1 MEIKLNTEARDQR
14 INQQVNK
21 YYLEALDKIAG
32 YAENGFDL
40 SEHIFP
46 NEIYEQVRTKLGDH
60 MQAFNI
66 KFVWQSIGNMN
77 SVAVGEGRLMRF
89 KLLS

>member
-1 MEIKLNTEARDQR
+1 MEIKLNTEARDKR
-14 INQQVNK
+14 VNE
-21 YYLEALDKIAG
+21 YYLEALEKISK
-32 YAENGFDL
+32 YAEEGHDL
-40 SEHIFP
+40 TEHIFP
-46 NEIYEQVRTKLGDH
+46 KDIYDQVRAKIGDH

-66 KFVWQSIGNMN
+66 KFVWQSIGNMS

>member
-1 MEIKLNTEARDQR
+1 MEIKLNTQAKEQR
-14 INQQVNK
+14 INKN
-21 YYLEALDKIAG
+21 YLEALDKISK
-32 YAENGFDL
+32 YAEDGFDL
-40 SEHIFP
+40 TEHIFP
-46 NEIYEQVRTKLGDH
+46 NDIYEQVRTKLGDH

>member
-1 MEIKLNTEARDQR
+1 MIKLNTQAKEQR
-14 INQQVNK
+14 INTN
-21 YYLEALDKIAG
+21 YLEALDKISK
-32 YAENGFDL
+32 YAEEGHDL
-40 SEHIFP
+40 TEHIFP
-46 NEIYEQVRTKLGDH
+46 KDIYEEVRTKLGDH

>member
-1 MEIKLNTEARDQR
+1 
-14 INQQVNK
+14 
-21 YYLEALDKIAG
+21 
-32 YAENGFDL
+32 
-40 SEHIFP
+40 
-46 NEIYEQVRTKLGDH
+46 

>member
-1 MEIKLNTEARDQR
+1 MEIKLNTQAKEQR
-14 INQQVNK
+14 INKN
-21 YYLEALDKIAG
+21 YLEALDKISK
-32 YAENGFDL
+32 YAEDGFDL
-40 SEHIFP
+40 TEHIFP
-46 NEIYEQVRTKLGDH
+46 NDIYEQVRTKLGDH
-60 MQAFNI
+60 MKAFNI

>member
-1 MEIKLNTEARDQR
+1 MEIKLNTQAKEQR
-14 INQQVNK
+14 INKN
-21 YYLEALDKIAG
+21 YLEALDKISS
-32 YAENGFDL
+32 YAEDGFDL
-40 SEHIFP
+40 TEHIFP
-46 NEIYEQVRTKLGDH
+46 NDIYEQVRTKLGDH

-89 KLLS
+89 KLLN

>member
-1 MEIKLNTEARDQR
+1 MEIKLNTEARDKR
-14 INQQVNK
+14 IHE
-21 YYLEALDKIAG
+21 YYLEALEKISK
-32 YAENGFDL
+32 YAEEGHDL
-40 SEHIFP
+40 TEHIFP
-46 NEIYEQVRTKLGDH
+46 KDIYEQVRTKLGDH

-66 KFVWQSIGNMN
+66 KFVWQSIGNMS

>member
-1 MEIKLNTEARDQR
+1 MIKLNTQAKEQR
-14 INQQVNK
+14 INTN
-21 YYLEALDKIAG
+21 YLEALDKISK
-32 YAENGFDL
+32 YAEEGHDL
-40 SEHIFP
+40 TEHIFP
-46 NEIYEQVRTKLGDH
+46 KDIYEEVRTKLGDH
-60 MQAFNI
+60 MKAFDI

>member
-1 MEIKLNTEARDQR
+1 MEIKLNTQAKEQR
-14 INQQVNK
+14 INKN
-21 YYLEALDKIAG
+21 YLEALDKISS
-32 YAENGFDL
+32 YAEDGFDL
-40 SEHIFP
+40 TEHIFP
-46 NEIYEQVRTKLGDH
+46 KDIYEQVRTKLGDH

-66 KFVWQSIGNMN
+66 KFVWQSIGNMS

>member
-1 MEIKLNTEARDQR
+1 MEIKLNTQAKEQR
-14 INQQVNK
+14 INKN
-21 YYLEALDKIAG
+21 YLEALDKISK
-32 YAENGFDL
+32 YAEDGFDL
-40 SEHIFP
+40 TEHIFP
-46 NEIYEQVRTKLGDH
+46 NDIYEQVRTKLGDH

-89 KLLS
+89 KLLN